1 MGTHRQRQNH
11 HQTHL
16 RHRNPRNH
24 LRQQKERVPLAH
36 GYPLD
41 CRVNDWEHH
50 HCLCLVAIS
59 LISSK

>member
-1 MGTHRQRQNH
+1 
-11 HQTHL
+11 
-16 RHRNPRNH
+16 
-24 LRQQKERVPLAH
+24 
-36 GYPLD
+36 LD